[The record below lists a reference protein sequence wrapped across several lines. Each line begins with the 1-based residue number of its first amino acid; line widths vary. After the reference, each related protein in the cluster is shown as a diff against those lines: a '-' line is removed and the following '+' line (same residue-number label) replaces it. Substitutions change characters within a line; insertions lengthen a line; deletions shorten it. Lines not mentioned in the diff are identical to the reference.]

1 MSDPLVGSLPQRYW
15 LLEGDRAR
23 AVDGGVIHESM
34 LSIHVNGQE
43 LATLMC
49 SPLQQEALAVGF
61 LYNEALIERREDVGH
76 VRLNAT
82 GALVDVLLQRD
93 DFEPPRRLI
102 LTSGCGGG
110 VMLAELSAQQP
121 SLASDFV
128 TTPAIIQ
135 ARMRDLQSAA
145 RLYNAVRGVHTAIL
159 ANEEGLLVAAED
171 VGRHNAVDKCAG
183 LALLAGLDTRDTL
196 LLASGRISS
205 EMLGKARRM
214 RCPLV
219 ASRTAPTSSALH
231 LAQAWGICVV
241 GYLRRGSLRVYTHGQ
256 RLGLAVTETSGELA
270 MR

>member
-1 MSDPLVGSLPQRYW
+1 MSEALVGALPQRYW
-15 LLEGDRAR
+15 LLERGDAR
-23 AVDGGVIHESM
+23 TIQGGVIHESL

-49 SPLQQEALAVGF
+49 TPLQQEALALGF
-61 LYNEALIERREDVGH
+61 LYNESLIEGYEDVGH
-76 VRLNAT
+76 IRLNAS
-82 GALVDVLLQRD
+82 GALIDVFLKSGS
-93 DFEPPRRLI
+93 FELPRRLI

-110 VMLAELSAQQP
+110 VMLAELSASQEP
-121 SLASDFV
+121 LRSDFT
-128 TTPAIIQ
+128 TTPAVIQ

-145 RLYNAVRGVHTAIL
+145 RLYRAVRGVHAAIL
-159 ANEEGLLVAAED
+159 ADEEGLLVAAED

-183 LALLAGLDTRDTL
+183 LALLAGHSMRNRL
-196 LLASGRISS
+196 LLTSGRISS

-214 RCPLV
+214 ACPIV

-256 RLGLAVTETSGELA
+256 RLGLPTSVKASEIP
-270 MR
+270 